1 MAKIALY
8 LLIGF
13 LGGSSIWS
21 QEPLS
26 NPTNFAVS
34 NLKPYGFNI
43 SFTGSSSEGYLVF
56 RSAAPLN
63 EVPVDGI
70 EYEKG
75 GGIGNGKVFSN
86 SAATFSQIKEVWA
99 GTTYYFTIFAYNG
112 SGASIDYRQ
121 SDPLITTVTTPDN
134 LIGNYYQNID
144 PNGVNFI
151 NDLTNL
157 LQTTHTQIDYYEYK
171 NNILP
176 AVFERDTIG
185 GKKLVKCA
193 YSNLIEEYIPPFNF
207 TTTDFSREHCLA
219 RSWMPSNPSTDEPEA
234 ADYHNLLLTNLTN
247 ANSPRSNHPVGEVIT
262 PTYSFMDCSLGY
274 DSLGNFVFEPAEDIK
289 GDIARAMFYEM
300 VAWDGTGGSNWALAN
315 LSAYGPEQSMQVLL
329 NWHWNDPPDGAE
341 KAKTEYIYFL
351 QGNRNPFIDHPE
363 WVSCI
368 NWFQLLMNPGCTI
381 PIGIENQPDEDW
393 LIYPN
398 PTTEKIYVTTMYH
411 TDNIAI
417 SLFNLHGSCVKNQ
430 RINEQLTNHTFTIDL
445 TDVHCGVFL
454 LKIESD
460 NQVIIKK
467 IIIQN

>member
-1 MAKIALY
+1 MAKLF
-8 LLIGF
+8 LFLFIGF
-13 LGGSSIWS
+13 LFGGDVWS

-26 NPTNFAVS
+26 NPTNFSVS
-34 NLKPYGFNI
+34 NLKPYGFNV
-43 SFTGSSSEGYLVF
+43 SFTGSASDGYLIF
-56 RSAAPLN
+56 RSNDPLN
-63 EVPVDGI
+63 DTPIDGV

-75 GGIGNGKVFSN
+75 GGIGNGKIFSN
-86 SAATFSQIKEVWA
+86 SAATFSQIKEVQA

-121 SDPLITTVTTPDN
+121 SDPLIAMVTTPDN
-134 LIGNYYQNID
+134 LIGNYYQTID
-144 PNGVNFI
+144 PNASDFI
-151 NDLTNL
+151 NQLTNL
-157 LQTTHTQIDYYEYK
+157 LQVTHTQVDYFEYK

-193 YSNLIEEYIPPFNF
+193 YSNLIEEYNPPFNF

-219 RSWMPSNPSTDEPEA
+219 RSWMPSNPTTDEPEA

-274 DSLGNFVFEPAEDIK
+274 DSLGNFVFEPADGIK
-289 GDIARAMFYEM
+289 GDVARAMFYEM
-300 VAWDGTGGSNWALAN
+300 IAWDGTGASNWALAN
-315 LSAYGPEQSMQVLL
+315 LSAFGPNQSMEVLL
-329 NWHWNDPPDGAE
+329 DWHWNDPPDGAE

-363 WVSCI
+363 WAACI
-368 NWFQLLMNPGCTI
+368 NWFQLLMNPNCSA
-381 PIGIENQPDEDW
+381 PIGIDNQMDTEW
-393 LIYPN
+393 SVYPN
-398 PTTEKIYVTTMYH
+398 PTADKIHLINNYPI
-411 TDNIAI
+411 DIIAI
-417 SLFNLHGSCVKNQ
+417 SLLDLNGKYIKTL
-430 RINEQLTNHTFTIDL
+430 RINEQLTNQPFTIDL

-454 LKIESD
+454 LKIESK
-460 NQVIIKK
+460 NQVIINK